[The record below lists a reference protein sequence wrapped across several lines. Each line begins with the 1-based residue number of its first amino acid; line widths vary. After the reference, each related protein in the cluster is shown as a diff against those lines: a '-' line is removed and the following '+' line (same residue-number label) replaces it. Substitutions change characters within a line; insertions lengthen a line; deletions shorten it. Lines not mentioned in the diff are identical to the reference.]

1 MFRVSVC
8 MKKVFF
14 QLTHE
19 HDDFYHCCVS
29 RYCSSVL
36 ANYLLIDKR
45 RLAGD
50 GAARAGVINFLAAKE
65 QL

>member
-14 QLTHE
+14 QLLKTHE

-50 GAARAGVINFLAAKE
+50 GAGVINFLAAKE

>member
-1 MFRVSVC
+1 MNMMIF
-8 MKKVFF
+8 
-14 QLTHE
+14 TIA
-19 HDDFYHCCVS
+19 VS